1 MKPFKIESIE
11 NGVMNMRH
19 GEETRGVLT
28 KDYDAE
34 LGFEVGGVVF
44 LNDDNTVQN
53 VLSRNQADAL
63 AGLVSPASNEAKK
76 KNEPKTSTGAG
87 QGSTIGDKF
96 AKPARF

>member
-19 GEETRGVLT
+19 GEETREVLT
-28 KDYDAE
+28 KDYANE

-44 LNDDNTVQN
+44 LNDDNTIQN
-53 VLSRNQADAL
+53 VLSKAQTDAIT
-63 AGLVSPASNEAKK
+63 GSVQPAPNETT
-76 KNEPKTSTGAG
+76 EPKTASGAG
-87 QGSTIGDKF
+87 QGSAIGDKF

>member
-19 GEETRGVLT
+19 GDEAREVLT
-28 KDYDAE
+28 KDYAAE

-44 LNDDNTVQN
+44 LNDDNTIQN
-53 VLSRNQADAL
+53 VLSKAQADAMT
-63 AGLVSPASNEAKK
+63 GLVPPAPNETT
-76 KNEPKTSTGAG
+76 EPKTASGAG